1 LRTIIHL
8 LAIAATALFLQSV
21 AALPQ
26 SGALY
31 VLIKRHRFQHGH
43 TLAFAK
49 PMLILKLLS

>member
-26 SGALY
+26 SEALY
-31 VLIKRHRFQHGH
+31 VLINRRRFQLRRI
-43 TLAFAK
+43 LAFAK